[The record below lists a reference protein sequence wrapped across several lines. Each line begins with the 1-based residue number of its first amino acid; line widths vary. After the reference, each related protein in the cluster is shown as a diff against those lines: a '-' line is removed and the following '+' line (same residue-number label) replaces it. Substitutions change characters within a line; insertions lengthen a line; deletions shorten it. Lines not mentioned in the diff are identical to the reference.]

1 MIASILL
8 AAAPAIA
15 PPQTYAWRQTLDA
28 IRQIET
34 GGEPNKGRGA
44 KGDGGKAIGPFQV
57 WAIYHTDAAQRDKTL
72 DDYTRCLRSVAYSE
86 RVVRAYMDRYARSAL
101 RRLEAGAGTLV
112 DVERIARIHNGGPRG
127 YQKKATLK
135 YWAKVRSS
143 ITHTTRRSP

>member
-28 IRQIET
+28 IRQVET
-34 GGEPNKGRGA
+34 GGLPNEGVGA
-44 KGDGGKAIGPFQV
+44 RGDGGRAAGPYQIHR
-57 WAIYHTDAAQRDKTL
+57 IYHTDATSRDRALT
-72 DDYTRCLRSVAYSE
+72 DYGKCLTSKQYSE

-101 RRLEAGAGTLV
+101 GRLEAGAGTLV

-127 YQKKATLK
+127 HQKKATLK
-135 YWAKVRSS
+135 YWAKVKTNLKG
-143 ITHTTRRSP
+143 THNE